1 MIKRA
6 SITLTFGGVILAVL
20 WLGSFLSREPD
31 LGRLETFSQVIRS
44 EEGSIINL
52 RLTPSGHWREK
63 VSLESVDTKL
73 VNMLVAYE
81 DKRFMSHFG
90 VDPIALLRAT
100 YNSITSGRVV
110 SGASTLTMQ
119 TVRLMHPK
127 LQKRSFRIK
136 LLQMLEAVRLE
147 RHFTKEEILEAYFS
161 LAPYGGNIEGVEAAS
176 EAWFQKRPN
185 VLTMSEAALLV
196 ALPQSP
202 EVRRPDLFP
211 NNAFKAKRLVL
222 EKTKKRLEIDDVRY
236 NEYISERLP
245 NRLRKP
251 SSIAPHLADKL
262 IPVNRQS
269 IDTSISSNWQR
280 ELSKIIQVSISE
292 FKAPTNAA
300 AMVIERRTGNVK
312 AYIGSSAYLDFD
324 RKGAVNYLTAVRSP
338 GSTLKPLIYA
348 TALQRGFIKSN
359 HVYQDKVFHQN
370 GYTPTNFDGNWT
382 GEVTLKDALIRSL
395 NIPAIETLEMLGAE
409 EFEKNLRT
417 FFGKE
422 VGHGKEAGLSLA
434 AGGFYMSAENLA
446 DLYVELADPGYEG
459 KISFLKD
466 EITTPNSFLIN
477 TKTSSN
483 ILSLLSQNDRMGR
496 VMVFKTGTSNNR
508 QDAWAVRLFLEHI
521 VLVWLGTPDA
531 ERTEVLTGQT
541 AALPISTVIG
551 ETLGLKSPM
560 VKSIATDSTAV
571 KSVVKKECR
580 KLINFPEDGEWIRS
594 SRTVISVNGDE
605 SAKWYL
611 NGKPLKSYNQQ
622 IELKRAGVHKLTA
635 VLNNCSETSEVFLE
649 LAQN

>member
-1 MIKRA
+1 
-6 SITLTFGGVILAVL
+6 
-20 WLGSFLSREPD
+20 
-31 LGRLETFSQVIRS
+31 
-44 EEGSIINL
+44 
-52 RLTPSGHWREK
+52 
-63 VSLESVDTKL
+63 
-73 VNMLVAYE
+73 
-81 DKRFMSHFG
+81 
-90 VDPIALLRAT
+90 
-100 YNSITSGRVV
+100 
-110 SGASTLTMQ
+110 
-119 TVRLMHPK
+119 
-127 LQKRSFRIK
+127 
-136 LLQMLEAVRLE
+136 
-147 RHFTKEEILEAYFS
+147 
-161 LAPYGGNIEGVEAAS
+161 
-176 EAWFQKRPN
+176 
-185 VLTMSEAALLV
+185 MSEAALLV

-222 EKTKKRLEIDDVRY
+222 DKIKERLEIDDVRY
-236 NEYISERLP
+236 HEYISERLP

-251 SSIAPHLADKL
+251 SSIAPHLADKFL
-262 IPVNRQS
+262 NNNLNS
-269 IDTSISSNWQR
+269 INTSISSDWQK
-280 ELSKIIQVSISE
+280 ELSKIIRVGVSE
-292 FKAPTNAA
+292 FKAPINAA
-300 AMVIERRTGNVK
+300 AMVIERRTGDVK
-312 AYIGSSAYLDFD
+312 AYVGSSAYLGMK
-324 RKGAVNYLTAVRSP
+324 RKGAVNYLAAVRSP

-359 HVYQDKVFHQN
+359 HVYQDKVFQQN

-466 EITTPNSFLIN
+466 EVTAPNSFLIN

-483 ILSLLSQNDRMGR
+483 ILSLLSQNDQMGR
-496 VMVFKTGTSNNR
+496 VMVFKTGTSHNR
-508 QDAWAVRLFLEHI
+508 QDAWAVRLFSEHI

-531 ERTEVLTGQT
+531 ERTEILTGRT

-551 ETLGLKSPM
+551 ETLGLKPPR
-560 VKSIATDSTAV
+560 VKSFAKESTAV
-571 KSVVKKECR
+571 KTVVKKECG
-580 KLINFPEDGEWIRS
+580 KLINFPENGEWIRS
-594 SRTVISVNGDE
+594 NRTVISVNG
-605 SAKWYL
+605 SAGAQWYL
-611 NGKPLKSYNQQ
+611 NGEPLKSYNQQ
-622 IELKRAGVHKLTA
+622 LELKRAGVHKLTA

>member
-100 YNSITSGRVV
+100 YNSITSRRVV

-119 TVRLMHPK
+119 TVRLMHPE

-136 LLQMLEAVRLE
+136 LMQMLEAVRLE

-222 EKTKKRLEIDDVRY
+222 EKTKERLEIDAVRY

-280 ELSKIIQVSISE
+280 ELSKIIQVSIGE

-348 TALQRGFIKSN
+348 TALQRGLIKSS

-466 EITTPNSFLIN
+466 EVTAPNSFLIN

-483 ILSLLSQNDRMGR
+483 ILSLLSQNDQMGR
-496 VMVFKTGTSNNR
+496 VMVFKTGTSHNR
-508 QDAWAVRLFLEHI
+508 QDAWAVRLFSEHI

-531 ERTEVLTGQT
+531 ERTEILTGRT

-551 ETLGLKSPM
+551 ETLGLKPPR
-560 VKSIATDSTAV
+560 VKSFAKESTAV
-571 KSVVKKECR
+571 KTVVKKECG
-580 KLINFPEDGEWIRS
+580 KLINFPENGEWIRS
-594 SRTVISVNGDE
+594 NRTVISVNGD
-605 SAKWYL
+605 AGAQWYL
-611 NGKPLKSYNQQ
+611 NGEPLKSYNQQ
-622 IELKRAGVHKLTA
+622 LELKRAGVHKLTA

>member
-20 WLGSFLSREPD
+20 WLGLFLSREPD

-136 LLQMLEAVRLE
+136 LMQMLEAVRLE

-222 EKTKKRLEIDDVRY
+222 EKTKERLEIDDVRY

-466 EITTPNSFLIN
+466 EVTTPNSFLIN

-483 ILSLLSQNDRMGR
+483 ILSLLSQNDQMGR
-496 VMVFKTGTSNNR
+496 VMVFKTGTSHNR
-508 QDAWAVRLFLEHI
+508 QDAWAVRLFSEHI

-531 ERTEVLTGQT
+531 ERTEILTGRT

-551 ETLGLKSPM
+551 ETLGLKSPR
-560 VKSIATDSTAV
+560 VKSFAKESTAV
-571 KSVVKKECR
+571 KTVVKKECG
-580 KLINFPEDGEWIRS
+580 KLINFPENGEWIRS
-594 SRTVISVNGDE
+594 NRTVISVNGD
-605 SAKWYL
+605 AGAQWYL
-611 NGKPLKSYNQQ
+611 NGEPLKSYNQQ
-622 IELKRAGVHKLTA
+622 LELKRAGVHKLTA

>member
-1 MIKRA
+1 
-6 SITLTFGGVILAVL
+6 
-20 WLGSFLSREPD
+20 
-31 LGRLETFSQVIRS
+31 
-44 EEGSIINL
+44 
-52 RLTPSGHWREK
+52 
-63 VSLESVDTKL
+63 
-73 VNMLVAYE
+73 
-81 DKRFMSHFG
+81 
-90 VDPIALLRAT
+90 
-100 YNSITSGRVV
+100 
-110 SGASTLTMQ
+110 MQ
-119 TVRLMHPK
+119 TVRLMHPE

-136 LLQMLEAVRLE
+136 LMQMLEAVRLE

-280 ELSKIIQVSISE
+280 ELSKIIQVSINE

-466 EITTPNSFLIN
+466 EITKPNSFLIN

-483 ILSLLSQNDRMGR
+483 ILSLLSQNDQMGR
-496 VMVFKTGTSNNR
+496 VMVFKTGTSHNR
-508 QDAWAVRLFLEHI
+508 QDAWAVRLFSEHI

-531 ERTEVLTGQT
+531 ERTEILTGRT

-551 ETLGLKSPM
+551 ETLGLKPPR
-560 VKSIATDSTAV
+560 VKSFAKESTAV
-571 KSVVKKECR
+571 KTVVKKECG
-580 KLINFPEDGEWIRS
+580 KLINFPENGEWIRS
-594 SRTVISVNGDE
+594 NRTVISVNGD
-605 SAKWYL
+605 AGAQWYL
-611 NGKPLKSYNQQ
+611 NGEPLKSYNQQ
-622 IELKRAGVHKLTA
+622 LELKRAGVHKLTA

>member
-1 MIKRA
+1 MIKRL
-6 SITLTFGGVILAVL
+6 SITFTLGGAILAML
-20 WLGSFLSREPD
+20 WIGAYLSREPE
-31 LGRLETFSQVIRS
+31 LGRLESFSQVIRS

-52 RLTPSGHWREK
+52 RLTSSGHWREQA
-63 VSLESVDTKL
+63 SLENVDTKL
-73 VNMLVAYE
+73 VDMLVAYE

-100 YNSITSGRVV
+100 YNSISSGRVV

-119 TVRLMHPK
+119 TVRLMHPE
-127 LQKRSFRIK
+127 LQKRSFMTKIK
-136 LLQMLEAVRLE
+136 QMLEALRLE
-147 RHFTKEEILEAYFS
+147 RHFTKEQILEAYFS

-185 VLTMSEAALLV
+185 QLTMSEAALLV

-222 EKTKKRLEIDDVRY
+222 EKTKERLGIDDVSY
-236 NEYISERLP
+236 NEYITERLP

-251 SSIAPHLADKL
+251 SSIAPHLADKFL
-262 IPVNRQS
+262 TFARQS
-269 IDTSISSNWQR
+269 IDTSISSDWQK
-280 ELSKIIQVSISE
+280 ELSQIIQVSISE
-292 FKAPTNAA
+292 FKAPMNAA
-300 AMVIERRTGNVK
+300 AMVIERRTGDVK
-312 AYIGSSAYLDFD
+312 AYVGSSAYSEID

-348 TALQRGFIKSN
+348 TALQRGFIKPN

-370 GYTPTNFDGNWT
+370 GYTPTNFDGDWT

-395 NIPAIETLEMLGAE
+395 NIPAIETLDMLGPE
-409 EFEKNLRT
+409 EFEKNLRS

-422 VGHGKEAGLSLA
+422 IGHGKEAGLSLA

-446 DLYVELADPGYEG
+446 DLYVELADPGHEG

-466 EITTPNSFLIN
+466 EITSANSFLIN
-477 TKTSSN
+477 QKTSSK
-483 ILSLLSQNDRMGR
+483 ILSLLSQNDRLGR
-496 VMVFKTGTSNNR
+496 VMVFKTGTSHNR
-508 QDAWAVRLFLEHI
+508 QDAWVVRLFAKHI

-531 ERTEVLTGQT
+531 ERTEVLTGRT
-541 AALPISTVIG
+541 AALPISTVIA
-551 ETLGLKSPM
+551 ETLGLKSPK
-560 VKSIATDSTAV
+560 VKIFAQENTESKIIA
-571 KSVVKKECR
+571 KKECG
-580 KLINFPEDGEWIRS
+580 KLINFPVDGEWIRS
-594 SRTVISVNGDE
+594 SRTVISINGDD

-622 IELKRAGVHKLTA
+622 LELKRAGVHRLTA
-635 VLNNCSETSEVFLE
+635 VLDNCSETSEVFLE

>member
-100 YNSITSGRVV
+100 YNSITSRRVV

-136 LLQMLEAVRLE
+136 LMQMLEAVRLE

-185 VLTMSEAALLV
+185 VLTISEAALLV

-222 EKTKKRLEIDDVRY
+222 EKTKERLEIDDVRY

-359 HVYQDKVFHQN
+359 HVYQDKVFQQN

-483 ILSLLSQNDRMGR
+483 ILSLLSQSDRMGR
-496 VMVFKTGTSNNR
+496 VMVFKTGTSHNR
-508 QDAWAVRLFLEHI
+508 QDAWVIRLFSEHI
-521 VLVWLGTPDA
+521 VVVWLGTPDA
-531 ERTEVLTGQT
+531 ERTEVLTGRT

-560 VKSIATDSTAV
+560 VKSFATDSTAI

-622 IELKRAGVHKLTA
+622 LELKRAGVHKLTA

>member
-1 MIKRA
+1 MINRV

-63 VSLESVDTKL
+63 ASLENVDTKL
-73 VNMLVAYE
+73 VDMLVAYE

-90 VDPIALLRAT
+90 VDPLALLRAT
-100 YNSITSGRVV
+100 YNSLTSGRVV

-119 TVRLMHPK
+119 TVRLMHPE
-127 LQKRSFRIK
+127 LQKRSFKTK
-136 LLQMLEAVRLE
+136 LMQMVEAVRLE
-147 RHFTKEEILEAYFS
+147 RHLTKEEILEAYFS

-222 EKTKKRLEIDDVRY
+222 DKIKERLEIDDVRY

-251 SSIAPHLADKL
+251 SSIAPHLADKFL
-262 IPVNRQS
+262 NNNLNS
-269 IDTSISSNWQR
+269 INTSISSDWQK
-280 ELSKIIQVSISE
+280 ELSKIIRVGVSE
-292 FKAPTNAA
+292 FKAPINAA
-300 AMVIERRTGNVK
+300 AMVIERRTGDVK
-312 AYIGSSAYLDFD
+312 AYVGSSAYLGMK
-324 RKGAVNYLTAVRSP
+324 RKGAVNYLAAVRSP

-348 TALQRGFIKSN
+348 TALQRGFIRAN

-422 VGHGKEAGLSLA
+422 VGHGNEAGLSLA

-446 DLYVELADPGYEG
+446 DLYIELADPGYEG

-483 ILSLLSQNDRMGR
+483 ILSLLSQNDRTGR
-496 VMVFKTGTSNNR
+496 VMVFKTGTSHNR
-508 QDAWAVRLFLEHI
+508 QDAWVVRLFSEHI
-521 VLVWLGTPDA
+521 VVVWLGTPDA
-531 ERTEVLTGQT
+531 ERTEVLTGRT
-541 AALPISTVIG
+541 AALPISTVIA
-551 ETLGLKSPM
+551 ETLGLKSPK
-560 VKSIATDSTAV
+560 VKSFADEENTLKTVST
-571 KSVVKKECR
+571 KECR
-580 KLINFPEDGEWIRS
+580 KLINYPENGEWIRS
-594 SRTVISVNGDE
+594 SRTVISINGDD

-622 IELKRAGVHKLTA
+622 LELKRAGVHKLTA

>member
-6 SITLTFGGVILAVL
+6 FITLTFGGVILAVL

-100 YNSITSGRVV
+100 YNSITSRRVV

-119 TVRLMHPK
+119 TVRLMHPE

-136 LLQMLEAVRLE
+136 LMQMLEAVRLE

-222 EKTKKRLEIDDVRY
+222 EKTKERLEIDDVRY

-382 GEVTLKDALIRSL
+382 GEVTLRDALIRSL

-466 EITTPNSFLIN
+466 EVTTPNSFLIN

-483 ILSLLSQNDRMGR
+483 ILSLLSQNDQMGR
-496 VMVFKTGTSNNR
+496 VMVFKTGTSHNR
-508 QDAWAVRLFLEHI
+508 QDAWAVRLFSEHI

-531 ERTEVLTGQT
+531 ERTEILTGRT

-551 ETLGLKSPM
+551 ETLGLKSPR
-560 VKSIATDSTAV
+560 VKSFAKESTAV
-571 KSVVKKECR
+571 KTVVKKECG
-580 KLINFPEDGEWIRS
+580 KLINFPENGEWIRS
-594 SRTVISVNGDE
+594 NRTVISVNGD
-605 SAKWYL
+605 AGAQWYL
-611 NGKPLKSYNQQ
+611 NGEPLKSYNQQ
-622 IELKRAGVHKLTA
+622 LELKRAGVHKLTA

>member
-1 MIKRA
+1 MINRV

-63 VSLESVDTKL
+63 ASLENVDTKL
-73 VNMLVAYE
+73 VDMLVAYE

-100 YNSITSGRVV
+100 YNSLTSGRVV

-119 TVRLMHPK
+119 TVRLMHPE
-127 LQKRSFRIK
+127 LQKRSFKTK
-136 LLQMLEAVRLE
+136 LMQMVEAVRLE
-147 RHFTKEEILEAYFS
+147 RHLTKEEILEAYFS

-222 EKTKKRLEIDDVRY
+222 DKIKERLEIDDVRY

-280 ELSKIIQVSISE
+280 ELSKIIQVSINE

-395 NIPAIETLEMLGAE
+395 NIPAIETLEMLGAK

-417 FFGKE
+417 FFGKD

-466 EITTPNSFLIN
+466 EITKPNSFLIN

-496 VMVFKTGTSNNR
+496 VMVFKTGTSHNR
-508 QDAWAVRLFLEHI
+508 QDAWVVRLFSKHI
-521 VLVWLGTPDA
+521 VVVWIGTPDA
-531 ERTEVLTGQT
+531 DRTEVLTGRT
-541 AALPISTVIG
+541 VALPISTVIA
-551 ETLGLKSPM
+551 ETLGLKPPKVQSFA
-560 VKSIATDSTAV
+560 KDSTAV
-571 KSVVKKECR
+571 KSVVQKECG

-594 SRTVISVNGDE
+594 SKTVISVNGDD

-611 NGKPLKSYNQQ
+611 NGEPLKSYNRQ

-635 VLNNCSETSEVFLE
+635 VLENCSETSEVFLE